1 MILSEVQELYAVT
14 EHLLSLSGPAARTIA
29 ENRRILR
36 PHVQMFS
43 ERRDALIKKYA
54 DESGAVKQG
63 SKNWDKFIKDFTD
76 LLNWD
81 IAISLKKLL
90 FVISILPW
98 NSLWRRLMYKKRQ
111 RPMQLPT
118 MRQCRTCKNNEDL
131 LCNRLGRLIT
141 DSDYCERWEALE
153 RTGTRESTGNKESA
167 EKRS

>member
-1 MILSEVQELYAVT
+1 MILSEVQELYDVT

-63 SKNWDKFIKDFTD
+63 SKNWDKFVKDFTD

-81 IAISLKKLL
+81 VDVALKKLPADTDIDAFSCDTATVRDL
-90 FVISILPW
+90 DLAMEFFVEAPDVQ
-98 NSLWRRLMYKKRQ
+98 KE
-111 RPMQLPT
+111 T
-118 MRQCRTCKNNEDL
+118 ATDEDT
-131 LCNRLGRLIT
+131 NT
-141 DSDYCERWEALE
+141 TPVQDVQ
-153 RTGTRESTGNKESA
+153 K
-167 EKRS
+167 